1 MAQPPIVTITYCS
14 QCNWMLRAA
23 WMAQELLN
31 TFRTDLAQVTLVP
44 ASGGIYQIQ
53 VDGELI
59 WDRKTDGGFP
69 DAAEIKRR
77 VRAQCFPDRDLGH
90 NEKKGADKAQ

>member
-31 TFRTDLAQVTLVP
+31 TFSTDLAQVTLVP

-77 VRAQCFPDRDLGH
+77 VRAQCFPERDLGH